1 MASVSAYERNL
12 SPQISTTK
20 VHLSLNQLTLKTAAL
35 LTILAGL
42 RIHTVHMLSVI
53 HIDQPHDKVI
63 FRIIRLRKCF
73 KQSRRNQP
81 VVYRAYVEDQLLCPV
96 KCIYVYLV
104 QRTEIIAH
112 KFTEF
117 FITFGKPHY
126 PAFKNLLALWV
137 EEVMGNSGIDTEIF
151 KPHSPKVASNSGKFV
166 FLCIPKS

>member
-1 MASVSAYERNL
+1 M
-12 SPQISTTK
+12 
-20 VHLSLNQLTLKTAAL
+20 
-35 LTILAGL
+35 
-42 RIHTVHMLSVI
+42 
-53 HIDQPHDKVI
+53 
-63 FRIIRLRKCF
+63 
-73 KQSRRNQP
+73 
-81 VVYRAYVEDQLLCPV
+81 EDQLLCPV

-126 PAFKNLLALWV
+126 PAFKNLLTPWV